1 MCPSLCQ
8 MLQKLSL
15 TLSSA
20 GLEITSEAGAE
31 SSVQEREHIFKKAL
45 SLGPL
50 FRCPLF
56 WPQMFQMHLNRRSFP
71 TASSNVL
78 SS

>member
-20 GLEITSEAGAE
+20 GLEITSEAGAGR
-31 SSVQEREHIFKKAL
+31 VQRAGEGTHF
-45 SLGPL
+45 
-50 FRCPLF
+50 
-56 WPQMFQMHLNRRSFP
+56 
-71 TASSNVL
+71 
-78 SS
+78 